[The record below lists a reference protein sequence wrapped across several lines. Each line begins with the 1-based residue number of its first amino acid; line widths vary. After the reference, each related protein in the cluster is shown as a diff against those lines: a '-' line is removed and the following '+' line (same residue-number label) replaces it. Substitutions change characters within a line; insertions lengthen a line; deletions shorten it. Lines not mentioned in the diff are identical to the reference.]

1 MLPFPKPPA
10 LPRDPRQEQPTPI
23 PRLSDLEEIKSDSPE
38 PSWLVKLRADVR
50 ASVKREVQERGSE
63 SDLKQDAAI
72 AMAMAD
78 IAQVKTDMATLKSQS
93 ATTKNAAENAEVA
106 TTGLVKSFSGIASP
120 KVIAAAVAIVAALD
134 HAEPALR
141 LAKKIL
147 DLLP

>member
-23 PRLSDLEEIKSDSPE
+23 PRLSDLEEIKSDTPE
-38 PSWLVKLRADVR
+38 PLWFAKLRADVY
-50 ASVKREVQERGSE
+50 AAVKREVAAQGSQ
-63 SDLKQDAAI
+63 SDMKQDAAI
-72 AMAMAD
+72 AMAVAD
-78 IAQVKTDMATLKSQS
+78 IAAVKADMVGLKSQS

-106 TTGLVKSFSGIASP
+106 TTDLAKSFSGIASP
-120 KVIAAAVAIVAALD
+120 KVIAAAVAIIAALD

-141 LAKKIL
+141 LAKKLL